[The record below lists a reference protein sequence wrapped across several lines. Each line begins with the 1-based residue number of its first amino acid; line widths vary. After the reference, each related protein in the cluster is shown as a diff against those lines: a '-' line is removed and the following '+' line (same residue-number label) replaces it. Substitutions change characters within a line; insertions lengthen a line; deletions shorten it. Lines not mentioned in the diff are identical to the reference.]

1 MRAACVAVHGCTMG
15 SDVSWRRLC
24 STSQALQDYNAKLR
38 ARFAELDGEVA
49 ELTARIEALDRVA
62 AYQKAKNTHLK
73 ADYQELFLNFQKLKA
88 AHKVAHMR

>member
-1 MRAACVAVHGCTMG
+1 MG

-24 STSQALQDYNAKLR
+24 STSLALQDYNAKLR

-62 AYQKAKNTHLK
+62 ANQKAESTQLK
-73 ADYQELFLNFQKLKA
+73 ADYKELLLNFQKLKA